1 MSKIKDTFKR
11 WGQYL
16 MQAEEPA
23 PYRLE
28 PQVGMTWRQVQ
39 HFRRPSLNGDKSMM
53 WNRYQIASVDER
65 GVGIIERNAAG
76 VLSSG
81 GAFGDDAI
89 YKIYS
94 RAEWDELYTKHFRV
108 PRPVPDMVNGGRM
121 VMEYQGVLPTPDV
134 SGKRPSE
141 IVFSIDDL
149 TKPRVPGRS
158 GLDDISGHSGAR
170 PGY

>member
-11 WGQYL
+11 LEQYL

-23 PYRLE
+23 SSRLE

-76 VLSSG
+76 ILDSG
-81 GAFGDDAI
+81 QTFDGNAI
-89 YKIYS
+89 CKIYS
-94 RAEWDELYTKHFRV
+94 RTEWDELYTKHFRA
-108 PRPVPDMVNGGRM
+108 PRPVPDMVNGGKM
-121 VMEYQGVLPTPDV
+121 VMEYHGILPVPDV
-134 SGKRPSE
+134 SGIMQDDAR
-141 IVFSIDDL
+141 FWIDDVIKHRHQARL
-149 TKPRVPGRS
+149 LPDETS
-158 GLDDISGHSGAR
+158 GISGAK